1 MAESTLILNT
11 KIPTADTPEILY
23 TSPPSGSGTVISALT
38 VTNDSTASASYK
50 IYIVGQTDD
59 LGDPVVPQTI
69 IVRDKAS
76 AAATAVNQTIPA
88 GGTLR
93 AENSTA
99 NALSFYM
106 SGLKQ

>member
-1 MAESTLILNT
+1 MAESALIVNV
-11 KIPTADTPEILY
+11 KIPTADTVEILY
-23 TSPPSGSGTVISALT
+23 TSPPSGSGTVISALS
-38 VTNDSTASASYK
+38 VINNSSASASYK
-50 IYIVGQTDD
+50 VYIVGQTDD
-59 LGDPVVPQTI
+59 IGAPVVPQTI
-69 IVRDKAS
+69 VVKDKAS
-76 AAATAVNQTIPA
+76 AAPTAVNQTIPA